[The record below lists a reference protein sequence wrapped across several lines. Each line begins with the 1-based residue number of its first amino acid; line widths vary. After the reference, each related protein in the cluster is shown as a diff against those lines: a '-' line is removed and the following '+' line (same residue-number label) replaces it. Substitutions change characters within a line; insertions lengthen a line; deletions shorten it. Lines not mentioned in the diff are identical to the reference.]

1 MHALRAHE
9 LYRFFHTGEEEVAA
23 LRGVSFSLKPGEILA
38 FVGPSGSGKS
48 TLLACVAG
56 LDRPDGGFVEFN
68 GVRLTWKSEAE
79 RTAAR
84 RSGFGIVL
92 ASDNLFPHL
101 TVQENVELSLAL
113 ARRSAPRKVGSL
125 LASLGLGHCR
135 YALPAELSGGEA
147 ARAGLAAALIAD
159 PPILV
164 ADEPTAEVDRET
176 EERVI
181 DLLLK
186 RKTDGKATLLATH
199 SPALAQVTDRVI
211 TLRDG
216 KTIDDAASRR

>member
-23 LRGVSFSLKPGEILA
+23 LRGVSFSIEPGEILA

-113 ARRSAPRKVGSL
+113 ARRSGSKKVGRSFGFSRPWSL
-125 LASLGLGHCR
+125 PLRASSRAFGRRGR
-135 YALPAELSGGEA
+135 
-147 ARAGLAAALIAD
+147 ARQPRGSAD
-159 PPILV
+159 
-164 ADEPTAEVDRET
+164 R
-176 EERVI
+176 
-181 DLLLK
+181 
-186 RKTDGKATLLATH
+186 
-199 SPALAQVTDRVI
+199 
-211 TLRDG
+211 
-216 KTIDDAASRR
+216 